1 MNPFGKGYFQGSAD
15 APLEAA
21 SACPGAYGKG
31 AYPGY
36 AGELLVDS
44 SSVASYNALGVNGRK
59 FLLPA
64 LFNPSTSQCS
74 IIA

>member
-15 APLEAA
+15 MPLEAA
-21 SACPGAYGKG
+21 SAYPGAYGKG

-44 SSVASYNALGVNGRK
+44 S
-59 FLLPA
+59 
-64 LFNPSTSQCS
+64 
-74 IIA
+74 